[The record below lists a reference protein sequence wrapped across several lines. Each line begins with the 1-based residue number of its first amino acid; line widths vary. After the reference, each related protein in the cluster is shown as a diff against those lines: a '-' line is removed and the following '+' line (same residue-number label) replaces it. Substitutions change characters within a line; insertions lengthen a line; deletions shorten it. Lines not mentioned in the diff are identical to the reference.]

1 LFEKQQS
8 IRYQSSLN
16 NGQASL
22 RGIRLD
28 TQFIVST
35 AIILATFGIY
45 IGIAIYNKA
54 RATSDFYVAGR
65 GIPPV
70 FNGMAIGAD
79 WMSAASFIG
88 LAGTV
93 MILGYDGL
101 AYIMGWTGGYLLL
114 TFLLA
119 PQLRK
124 YGRYTVPEFIGDRYA
139 SHTAR
144 VIAAICTIIIS
155 FTYSIGQLSGSGVVI
170 GRLFEIDAKVG
181 TLIGVVLIAFYS
193 AFGGM
198 KGITWTQVAQYII
211 LIIAYLIPVI
221 FMSLQITG
229 NPMPWISY
237 GDIVGKM
244 GELDRELGI
253 SEYFAPFTNG
263 TKWQFIALLFTLMA
277 GTAGLPHVIV
287 RFYTVSTMKAARWSG
302 AWALLF
308 IGLLYLS
315 APAYA
320 AFSRFILMTKVA
332 GSNIDALPSWTKS
345 WVDTGKLKVADSN
358 GDGIL
363 QWKELIISNDIVV
376 MATPEIANLGVFVI
390 GLVAAGAMA
399 AALSTAGGLMI
410 AISSSFAHD
419 IYYRVFKPNATEK
432 SRLAVARWSIV
443 VATVLAGL
451 VALNPPGV
459 ITQIVAWAFALASGT
474 FFPALVL
481 GVWWK
486 RSNAKGVIAGLLFGL
501 GVTLT
506 YIFMARAGIT
516 ILGIIGTGAGI
527 FGATAG
533 FLANIIVSLI
543 TKAPS
548 QKLQEEVIDLRYPEQ
563 MTFKN
568 GEVWVDDDVN
578 LTK

>member
-1 LFEKQQS
+1 M
-8 IRYQSSLN
+8 
-16 NGQASL
+16 
-22 RGIRLD
+22 D
-28 TQFIVST
+28 TQFLVSLS
-35 AIILATFGIY
+35 IILATFALY

-54 RATSDFYVAGR
+54 KETSEFYVAGR
-65 GIPPV
+65 GVPPV

-88 LAGTV
+88 MAGTI
-93 MILGYDGL
+93 MLLGYDGL

-124 YGRYTVPEFIGDRYA
+124 YGRYTVPEFIGDRFD

-144 VIAAICTIIIS
+144 VIAALCTIIIS

-170 GRLFEIDAKVG
+170 GRLFEIDAKLG
-181 TLIGVVLIAFYS
+181 TMIGVVLIAFYA

-198 KGITWTQVAQYII
+198 KGITWTQVAQYVI
-211 LIIAYLIPVI
+211 LIIAYIIPVV

-229 NPMPWISY
+229 NPAPWLSY
-237 GDIVGKM
+237 GELVGKM

-263 TKWQFIALLFTLMA
+263 TKWQFLALMFTLMA

-315 APAYA
+315 APAYS
-320 AFSRFILMTKVA
+320 AFSRFILMTQVA
-332 GSNIDALPSWTKS
+332 GSKITELPAWTKT
-345 WVDTGKLKVADSN
+345 WVDTGKLQVADGN
-358 GDGIL
+358 GDGVL
-363 QWKELIISNDIVV
+363 QWNELIISNDIVV
-376 MATPEIANLGVFVI
+376 MATPEIANLGMFVI

-410 AISSSFAHD
+410 AISSAFAHD
-419 IYYRVFKPNATEK
+419 IFYRVLKPNSTEK
-432 SRLAVARWSIV
+432 TRLSVARWSIV
-443 VATVLAGL
+443 IATLLAG
-451 VALNPPGV
+451 VIALNPPGA
-459 ITQIVAWAFALASGT
+459 ITQIVAWAFALATGT

-486 RSNAKGVIAGLLFGL
+486 RSNSQGVIAGLLVGL
-501 GVTLT
+501 GVTLA
-506 YIFMARAGIT
+506 YIFAAKYGGFT
-516 ILGIIGTGAGI
+516 ILGIIDTGAGV
-527 FGATAG
+527 FGAAAA
-533 FLANIIVSLI
+533 FAANIIVSLM
-543 TKAPS
+543 TAAPS
-548 QKLQEEVIDLRYPEQ
+548 QKIQEEVMDLRYPEQ
-563 MTFKN
+563 MVYKD
-568 GEVWVDDDVN
+568 GEVWMNDDGSKSV
-578 LTK
+578 

>member
-1 LFEKQQS
+1 M
-8 IRYQSSLN
+8 
-16 NGQASL
+16 
-22 RGIRLD
+22 D
-28 TQFIVST
+28 TQFLVSLS
-35 AIILATFGIY
+35 IILVTFALY

-54 RATSDFYVAGR
+54 KETSEFYVAGR
-65 GIPPV
+65 GVPPI

-88 LAGTV
+88 MAGTI
-93 MILGYDGL
+93 MLLGYDGL

-124 YGRYTVPEFIGDRYA
+124 YGRYTVPEFIGDRFD

-144 VIAAICTIIIS
+144 VIAALCTIIIS

-170 GRLFEIDAKVG
+170 GRLFEIDAKLG
-181 TLIGVVLIAFYS
+181 TMIGVVLIAFYA

-198 KGITWTQVAQYII
+198 KGITWTQVAQYVI

-221 FMSLQITG
+221 FMALQLTG

-237 GDIVGKM
+237 GELVGKM

-263 TKWQFIALLFTLMA
+263 TKWQFLALMFTLMA

-308 IGLLYLS
+308 IGLLYLT

-320 AFSRFILMTKVA
+320 AFSRFILMTQVA
-332 GSNIDALPSWTKS
+332 GSKITELPAWTKT
-345 WVDTGKLKVADSN
+345 WVDTGKLQVADGN
-358 GDGIL
+358 GDGVL
-363 QWKELIISNDIVV
+363 QWNELIISNDIVV
-376 MATPEIANLGVFVI
+376 MATPEIANLGLFVI

-410 AISSSFAHD
+410 AISSAFAHD
-419 IYYRVFKPNATEK
+419 IFYRVLKPNSTEK
-432 SRLAVARWSIV
+432 TRLSVARWSIV
-443 VATVLAGL
+443 IATLLAGL
-451 VALNPPGV
+451 IALNPPGA
-459 ITQIVAWAFALASGT
+459 ITQIVAWAFALATGT

-486 RSNAKGVIAGLLFGL
+486 RSNSQGVIAGLLVGL
-501 GVTLT
+501 GVTLA
-506 YIFMARAGIT
+506 YIFAAKYGGFT
-516 ILGIIGTGAGI
+516 ILGIIDTGAGV
-527 FGATAG
+527 FGATAA
-533 FLANIIVSLI
+533 FAANIIVSLM
-543 TKAPS
+543 TAAPS
-548 QKLQEEVIDLRYPEQ
+548 QKIQEEVMDLRYPEQ
-563 MTFKN
+563 MVYKD
-568 GEVWVDDDVN
+568 GEVWMNDDGSKSV
-578 LTK
+578 

>member
-1 LFEKQQS
+1 M
-8 IRYQSSLN
+8 
-16 NGQASL
+16 
-22 RGIRLD
+22 D
-28 TQFIVST
+28 TQFIVSLV
-35 AIILATFGIY
+35 IILATFALY
-45 IGIAIYNKA
+45 IGIALFNKA
-54 RATSDFYVAGR
+54 KETSDFYVAGR
-65 GIPPV
+65 GVPPI

-88 LAGTV
+88 MAGTI
-93 MILGYDGL
+93 MLLGYDGL

-124 YGRYTVPEFIGDRYA
+124 SGHYTVPEFIGDRFD
-139 SHTAR
+139 SHAAR
-144 VIAAICTIIIS
+144 IIAAICTIIIS

-170 GRLFEIDAKVG
+170 GRLFEIDAKLG
-181 TLIGVVLIAFYS
+181 TVIGVVLIAFYA

-198 KGITWTQVAQYII
+198 KGITWTQVAQYLI
-211 LIIAYLIPVI
+211 LIIAYLVPVI
-221 FMSLQITG
+221 FMSLQLTG
-229 NPMPWISY
+229 NPLPWLSY
-237 GDIVGKM
+237 GGIVEQM

-263 TKWQFIALLFTLMA
+263 TKWQFLALMFTLMA

-302 AWALLF
+302 AWAILF
-308 IGLLYLS
+308 IGLLYFS

-332 GSNIDALPSWTKS
+332 GSKITELPAWTKS
-345 WVDTGKLKVADSN
+345 WVDTGKLQVADTS

-363 QWKELIISNDIVV
+363 QWNELIIANDIVV
-376 MATPEIANLGVFVI
+376 MATPEIANLGMFVI

-410 AISSSFAHD
+410 SISSSFAHD
-419 IYYRVFKPNATEK
+419 IYYRVLRPNATEK
-432 SRLAVARWSIV
+432 NRLSVARWSIV
-443 VATVLAGL
+443 IATALAG
-451 VALNPPGV
+451 VIALDPPGA
-459 ITQIVAWAFALASGT
+459 ITQIVAWAFALATGT

-486 RSNAKGVIAGLLFGL
+486 RSNANGVIAGLLVGL
-501 GVTLT
+501 TVTLA
-506 YIFMARAGIT
+506 YIFAAKFGGFT
-516 ILGIIGTGAGI
+516 ILGIIDTGAGV
-527 FGATAG
+527 FGAIAAFAT
-533 FLANIIVSLI
+533 NIIVSLL

-548 QKLQEEVIDLRYPEQ
+548 QKIQDEVVNLRYPEQ
-563 MTFKN
+563 MIYKD
-568 GEVWVDDDVN
+568 GEVWLNDE
-578 LTK
+578 K

>member
-1 LFEKQQS
+1 MDL
-8 IRYQSSLN
+8 
-16 NGQASL
+16 
-22 RGIRLD
+22 
-28 TQFIVST
+28 QFIVST
-35 AIILATFGIY
+35 AIILATFALY
-45 IGIAIYNKA
+45 IGIAVYNKA
-54 RATSDFYVAGR
+54 KVTSDFYVAGR
-65 GIPPV
+65 GVPPI

-88 LAGTV
+88 MAGTV

-124 YGRYTVPEFIGDRYA
+124 YGRYTVPEFIGDRYN

-181 TLIGVVLIAFYS
+181 TMIGVVLIAFYA

-221 FMSLQITG
+221 FMSLQLTN
-229 NPMPWISY
+229 NPLPWISY
-237 GDIVGKM
+237 GELIGKM

-263 TKWQFIALLFTLMA
+263 TKWQFMALMFTLMA

-332 GSNIDALPSWTKS
+332 GQRISELPAWTTS
-345 WVDTGKLKVADSN
+345 WVDTGKLQIADSN

-363 QWKELIISNDIVV
+363 QWTELVISNDIVV

-399 AALSTAGGLMI
+399 AALSTAGGLMM

-419 IYYRVFKPNATEK
+419 IYYRVFRPNSTDK
-432 SRLAVARWSIV
+432 NRLAVARWTIV
-443 VATVLAGL
+443 VATLLAGL

-486 RSNAKGVIAGLLFGL
+486 RSNAAGVISGLLVGL

-506 YIFMARAGIT
+506 YIFLAREGIS
-516 ILGIIGTGAGI
+516 LFGIIDTGAGV
-527 FGATAG
+527 FGAVAG
-533 FLANIIVSLI
+533 FLTNIIVSLS

-548 QKLQEEVIDLRYPEQ
+548 QKIQEEVIDLRYPEQ
-563 MTFKN
+563 MTFKD
-568 GEVWVDDDVN
+568 GEVWINDDVTMN
-578 LTK
+578 K

>member
-1 LFEKQQS
+1 M
-8 IRYQSSLN
+8 
-16 NGQASL
+16 
-22 RGIRLD
+22 D
-28 TQFIVST
+28 TQFLVSLS
-35 AIILATFGIY
+35 IILATFALY

-54 RATSDFYVAGR
+54 KATSDFYVAGR
-65 GIPPV
+65 GIPPI

-88 LAGTV
+88 MAGTI
-93 MILGYDGL
+93 MLLGYDGL

-124 YGRYTVPEFIGDRYA
+124 YGRYTVPEFIGDRFD

-170 GRLFEIDAKVG
+170 GRLFEIDAKLG
-181 TLIGVVLIAFYS
+181 TMIGVVLIAFYA

-198 KGITWTQVAQYII
+198 KGITWTQVAQYVI
-211 LIIAYLIPVI
+211 LIIAYIIPVV

-229 NPMPWISY
+229 NPAPWLSY
-237 GDIVGKM
+237 GELVGKM

-263 TKWQFIALLFTLMA
+263 TKWQFLALMFTLMA

-332 GSNIDALPSWTKS
+332 GSKITELPEWTKT
-345 WVDTGKLKVADSN
+345 WVDTGKLQVADGN
-358 GDGIL
+358 GDGVL
-363 QWKELIISNDIVV
+363 QWNELIISNDIVV
-376 MATPEIANLGVFVI
+376 MATPEIANLGLFVI

-410 AISSSFAHD
+410 AISSAFAHD
-419 IYYRVFKPNATEK
+419 IFYRVLKPNSTEK
-432 SRLAVARWSIV
+432 TRLSVARWSIV
-443 VATVLAGL
+443 VATLLAGL
-451 VALNPPGV
+451 IALNPPGA
-459 ITQIVAWAFALASGT
+459 ITQIVAWAFALATGT

-486 RSNAKGVIAGLLFGL
+486 RSNSQGVIAGLLVGL
-501 GVTLT
+501 GVTLA
-506 YIFMARAGIT
+506 YIFAAKYGGFT
-516 ILGIIGTGAGI
+516 ILGIIDTGAGV
-527 FGATAG
+527 FGAAAA
-533 FLANIIVSLI
+533 FIANIAVSLM
-543 TKAPS
+543 TAAPS
-548 QKLQEEVIDLRYPEQ
+548 QKIQDEVMDLRYPEQ
-563 MTFKN
+563 MVYKN
-568 GEVWVDDDVN
+568 GEVWLNDDGSKSV
-578 LTK
+578 

>member
-1 LFEKQQS
+1 M
-8 IRYQSSLN
+8 
-16 NGQASL
+16 
-22 RGIRLD
+22 D
-28 TQFIVST
+28 TQFLVSLS
-35 AIILATFGIY
+35 IILATFALY

-54 RATSDFYVAGR
+54 KETSEFYVAGR
-65 GIPPV
+65 GVPPI

-88 LAGTV
+88 MAGTI
-93 MILGYDGL
+93 MLLGYDGL

-124 YGRYTVPEFIGDRYA
+124 YGRYTVPEFIGDRFD

-144 VIAAICTIIIS
+144 VIAALCTIIIS

-170 GRLFEIDAKVG
+170 GRLFEIDAKLG
-181 TLIGVVLIAFYS
+181 TMIGVVLIAFYA

-198 KGITWTQVAQYII
+198 KGITWTQVAQYVI

-221 FMSLQITG
+221 FMALQLTG

-237 GDIVGKM
+237 GELVGKM

-263 TKWQFIALLFTLMA
+263 TKWQFLALMFTLMA

-320 AFSRFILMTKVA
+320 AFSRFILMTQVA
-332 GSNIDALPSWTKS
+332 GSKITELPAWTKT
-345 WVDTGKLKVADSN
+345 WVDTGKLQVADGN

-376 MATPEIANLGVFVI
+376 MATPEIANLGMFVI

-410 AISSSFAHD
+410 AISSAFAHD
-419 IYYRVFKPNATEK
+419 IFYRVLKPNSTEK
-432 SRLAVARWSIV
+432 TRLSVARWSIV
-443 VATVLAGL
+443 IATLLAG
-451 VALNPPGV
+451 VIALNPPGA
-459 ITQIVAWAFALASGT
+459 ITQIVAWAFALATGT

-486 RSNAKGVIAGLLFGL
+486 RSNSQGVIAGLLVGL
-501 GVTLT
+501 GVTLA
-506 YIFMARAGIT
+506 YIFAAKYGGFT
-516 ILGIIGTGAGI
+516 ILGIIDTGAGV
-527 FGATAG
+527 FGAAAA
-533 FLANIIVSLI
+533 FAANIIVSLM
-543 TKAPS
+543 TAAPS
-548 QKLQEEVIDLRYPEQ
+548 QKIQEEVMDLRYPEQ
-563 MTFKN
+563 MVYKD
-568 GEVWVDDDVN
+568 GEVWMNDDGSKSV
-578 LTK
+578 

>member
-1 LFEKQQS
+1 M
-8 IRYQSSLN
+8 
-16 NGQASL
+16 
-22 RGIRLD
+22 D
-28 TQFIVST
+28 TQFLVSLS
-35 AIILATFGIY
+35 IILATFALY

-54 RATSDFYVAGR
+54 KATSDFYVAGR
-65 GIPPV
+65 GIPPI

-88 LAGTV
+88 MAGTI
-93 MILGYDGL
+93 MLLGYDGL

-124 YGRYTVPEFIGDRYA
+124 YGRYTVPEFIGDRYN

-170 GRLFEIDAKVG
+170 GRLFEIDAKLG
-181 TLIGVVLIAFYS
+181 TMIGVVLIAFYA

-198 KGITWTQVAQYII
+198 KGITWTQVAQYVI
-211 LIIAYLIPVI
+211 LIIAYIIPVI

-229 NPMPWISY
+229 NPAPWLSY
-237 GDIVGKM
+237 GEIVGKM

-263 TKWQFIALLFTLMA
+263 TKWQFLALMFTLMA

-332 GSNIDALPSWTKS
+332 GSKITELPGWTKS
-345 WVDTGKLKVADSN
+345 WVDTGKLQVADSN

-363 QWKELIISNDIVV
+363 QWSELIISNDIVV
-376 MATPEIANLGVFVI
+376 MATPEIANLGLFVI

-410 AISSSFAHD
+410 AISSAFAHD
-419 IYYRVFKPNATEK
+419 IFYRVLKPNSTEK
-432 SRLAVARWSIV
+432 TRLSVARWSIV
-443 VATVLAGL
+443 VATLLAGL
-451 VALNPPGV
+451 IALNPPGA
-459 ITQIVAWAFALASGT
+459 ITQIVAWAFALATGT

-486 RSNAKGVIAGLLFGL
+486 RSNSQGVIAGLLVGL
-501 GVTLT
+501 GVTLA
-506 YIFMARAGIT
+506 YIFAAKYGGFT
-516 ILGIIGTGAGI
+516 ILGIIDTGAGV
-527 FGATAG
+527 FGAAAA
-533 FLANIIVSLI
+533 FIANIVVSLM
-543 TKAPS
+543 TAAPS
-548 QKLQEEVIDLRYPEQ
+548 QKIQDEVMDLRYPEQ
-563 MTFKN
+563 MVYKN
-568 GEVWVDDDVN
+568 GEVWLNDDGSKSV
-578 LTK
+578 

>member
-1 LFEKQQS
+1 M
-8 IRYQSSLN
+8 
-16 NGQASL
+16 
-22 RGIRLD
+22 D
-28 TQFIVST
+28 TQFIVSLT
-35 AIILATFGIY
+35 IILLTFALY
-45 IGIAIYNKA
+45 IGIAIYNTAKE
-54 RATSDFYVAGR
+54 TSDFYVAGR
-65 GIPPV
+65 GVPPI

-88 LAGTV
+88 MAGTI
-93 MILGYDGL
+93 MLLGFDGL

-124 YGRYTVPEFIGDRYA
+124 YGRYTVPEFIGDRYN
-139 SHTAR
+139 SHAAR

-170 GRLFEIDAKVG
+170 GRLFEIDAKIG
-181 TLIGVVLIAFYS
+181 TMIGVVLIAFYA

-198 KGITWTQVAQYII
+198 KGITWTQVAQYLI

-221 FMSLQITG
+221 FMSLQITS
-229 NPMPWISY
+229 NPAPWLSY
-237 GDIVGKM
+237 GKIVEEM
-244 GELDRELGI
+244 GELDRQLGI

-263 TKWQFIALLFTLMA
+263 TKWQFLALMFTLMA

-320 AFSRFILMTKVA
+320 AFSRFILMTNVA
-332 GSNIDALPSWTKS
+332 GKKLSELPAWTES
-345 WVDTGKLKVADSN
+345 WVNTGKLQIADGN

-363 QWKELIISNDIVV
+363 QWSELIISNDIVV
-376 MATPEIANLGVFVI
+376 MATPEIANLGMFVI

-419 IYYRVFKPNATEK
+419 IYYRVMKPNASEK
-432 SRLAVARWSIV
+432 NRLAVARWSIV
-443 VATVLAGL
+443 IATLFAGL
-451 VALNPPGV
+451 IALNPPGA

-474 FFPALVL
+474 FFPALL
-481 GVWWK
+481 IGVWWK
-486 RSNAKGVIAGLLFGL
+486 RSNTQGVISGMLVGLA
-501 GVTLT
+501 VTLI
-506 YIFMARAGIT
+506 YIFASKYGGFTIAGI
-516 ILGIIGTGAGI
+516 IDTGAGV
-527 FGATAG
+527 FGATAAI
-533 FLANIIVSLI
+533 LTNIIVSLA

-548 QKLQEEVIDLRYPEQ
+548 IEIQEEVLNLRYPEQ
-563 MTFKN
+563 MTYKD
-568 GEVWVDDDVN
+568 GEVWMD
-578 LTK
+578 K

>member
-1 LFEKQQS
+1 MDGQFLV
-8 IRYQSSLN
+8 SL
-16 NGQASL
+16 S
-22 RGIRLD
+22 
-28 TQFIVST
+28 
-35 AIILATFGIY
+35 IILLTFALY

-54 RATSDFYVAGR
+54 KATSDFYVASR
-65 GIPPV
+65 GVPPV
-70 FNGMAIGAD
+70 WNGMAIGAD

-93 MILGYDGL
+93 MLLGYDGL
-101 AYIMGWTGGYLLL
+101 GYIMGWTGGYLLL

-124 YGRYTVPEFIGDRYA
+124 YGRYTVPEFIGDRFE

-144 VIAAICTIIIS
+144 VIAAVCTIIIS

-170 GRLFEIDAKVG
+170 GRLFEVDAAIG
-181 TLIGVVLIAFYS
+181 TMIGVVLIAFY
-193 AFGGM
+193 AGFGGM

-221 FMSLQITG
+221 FMSMQITG
-229 NPMPWISY
+229 NPVPWVSY
-237 GDIVGKM
+237 GGIVEKL
-244 GELDRELGI
+244 GEIDRELGI

-263 TKWQFIALLFTLMA
+263 TKWQFLALMFTLMA

-320 AFSRFILMTKVA
+320 AFSRYIIMKNVV
-332 GSNIDALPSWTKS
+332 GQKISELPAWTTSWIQ
-345 WVDTGKLKVADSN
+345 TGKLSIADGN

-363 QWKELIISNDIVV
+363 QWSELVINRDIVV
-376 MATPEIANLGVFVI
+376 MATPEIANLGMFVI

-419 IYYRVFKPNATEK
+419 IYYRVLKPNATEQN
-432 SRLAVARWSIV
+432 RLNVARLTIV
-443 VATVLAGL
+443 LATVLAG
-451 VALNPPGV
+451 VTALNPPGA

-486 RSNAKGVIAGLLFGL
+486 RANSKGVIAGLVVGL
-501 GVTLT
+501 LVTLA
-506 YIFMARAGIT
+506 YIYAAKWGGFTIAGI
-516 ILGIIGTGAGI
+516 IDTGAGV
-527 FGATAG
+527 FGAAAG
-533 FLANIIVSLI
+533 FIANIVVSLM

-548 QKLQEEVIDLRYPEQ
+548 QKIQEEVMDLRYPEQ
-563 MTFKN
+563 MSYKD
-568 GEVWVDDDVN
+568 GEVWMD
-578 LTK
+578 

>member
-1 LFEKQQS
+1 M
-8 IRYQSSLN
+8 
-16 NGQASL
+16 
-22 RGIRLD
+22 D
-28 TQFIVST
+28 TQFLVSLT
-35 AIILATFGIY
+35 IILATFALY

-54 RATSDFYVAGR
+54 KATSDFYVAGR
-65 GIPPV
+65 GVPPI

-88 LAGTV
+88 MAGTI
-93 MILGYDGL
+93 MLLGYDGL

-124 YGRYTVPEFIGDRYA
+124 YGRYTVPEFIGDRFD

-144 VIAAICTIIIS
+144 VIAAVITIIIS

-170 GRLFEIDAKVG
+170 GRLFEIDAKLG
-181 TLIGVVLIAFYS
+181 TMIGVVLIAFYA

-229 NPMPWISY
+229 NPMPWLSY
-237 GDIVGKM
+237 GELVGKM

-263 TKWQFIALLFTLMA
+263 TKWQFLALMFTLMA

-332 GSNIDALPSWTKS
+332 GSKISELPAWTKT
-345 WVDTGKLKVADSN
+345 WVDTGKLQVADGN

-363 QWKELIISNDIVV
+363 QWSELVISNDIVV

-419 IYYRVFKPNATEK
+419 IYYRVLKPNSTEK
-432 SRLAVARWSIV
+432 KRLSVARWSIV
-443 VATVLAGL
+443 IATLFAGL
-451 VALNPPGV
+451 IALNPPGA
-459 ITQIVAWAFALASGT
+459 ITQIVAWAFALATGT

-486 RSNAKGVIAGLLFGL
+486 RSNAKGVIAGLLVGL

-506 YIFMARAGIT
+506 YIFAAKYGGFT
-516 ILGIIGTGAGI
+516 ILGIIDTGAGV
-527 FGATAG
+527 FGAAAA
-533 FLANIIVSLI
+533 FLTNIIVSLS
-543 TKAPS
+543 TEAPS
-548 QKLQEEVIDLRYPEQ
+548 QKIQEEVIDLRYPEQ
-563 MTFKN
+563 MVYKN
-568 GEVWVDDDVN
+568 GEVWMNDG
-578 LTK
+578 TKQL

>member
-1 LFEKQQS
+1 MD
-8 IRYQSSLN
+8 
-16 NGQASL
+16 A
-22 RGIRLD
+22 
-28 TQFIVST
+28 QFIVSLT
-35 AIILATFGIY
+35 IILLTFALY
-45 IGIAIYNKA
+45 IGIAIYNTAKQ
-54 RATSDFYVAGR
+54 TSDFYVAGR
-65 GIPPV
+65 GVPPI

-88 LAGTV
+88 MAGTI
-93 MILGYDGL
+93 MLLGYDGL

-124 YGRYTVPEFIGDRYA
+124 YGRYTVPEFIGDRYN
-139 SHTAR
+139 SHSAR

-170 GRLFEIDAKVG
+170 GRLFEIDAKIG
-181 TLIGVVLIAFYS
+181 TMIGVILIAFYA

-221 FMSLQITG
+221 FMSLQITN
-229 NPMPWISY
+229 NPAPWLSY
-237 GDIVGKM
+237 GKIVEEM
-244 GELDRELGI
+244 GELDRQLGI
-253 SEYFAPFTNG
+253 SEYFAPFTND
-263 TKWQFIALLFTLMA
+263 TKWQFLALMFTLMA

-320 AFSRFILMTKVA
+320 AFSRFILMTNVA
-332 GSNIDALPSWTKS
+332 GRKLSELPAWTET
-345 WVDTGKLKVADSN
+345 WVNTGKLQIADGN

-363 QWKELIISNDIVV
+363 QWNELIISNDIVV
-376 MATPEIANLGVFVI
+376 MATPEIANLGMFVI

-419 IYYRVFKPNATEK
+419 IYYRVLKPQASEK
-432 SRLAVARWSIV
+432 NRLAVARWSIV
-443 VATVLAGL
+443 IATLLAG
-451 VALNPPGV
+451 VIALDPPGA

-474 FFPALVL
+474 FFPALL
-481 GVWWK
+481 IGVWWK
-486 RSNAKGVIAGLLFGL
+486 RSNTPGVISGMIVGLA
-501 GVTLT
+501 VTLI
-506 YIFMARAGIT
+506 YIFASKYGGFTIAGI
-516 ILGIIGTGAGI
+516 IDTGAGV
-527 FGATAG
+527 FGAFAG
-533 FLANIIVSLI
+533 IVTNILVSLS

-548 QKLQEEVIDLRYPEQ
+548 IEKQEEVINLRYPEQ
-563 MTFKN
+563 MTYKD
-568 GEVWVDDDVN
+568 GDVWMD
-578 LTK
+578 

>member
-1 LFEKQQS
+1 MDMQFFV
-8 IRYQSSLN
+8 SL
-16 NGQASL
+16 
-22 RGIRLD
+22 
-28 TQFIVST
+28 
-35 AIILATFGIY
+35 AIILASFALY
-45 IGIAIYNKA
+45 IGIALYNKA
-54 RATSDFYVAGR
+54 RETSDFYVAGR
-65 GIPPV
+65 GVPPI

-88 LAGTV
+88 LAGTI
-93 MILGYDGL
+93 MLMGYDGL

-124 YGRYTVPEFIGDRYA
+124 YGRYTVPEFIGDRFE

-144 VIAAICTIIIS
+144 VIAAVCTIIIS
-155 FTYSIGQLSGSGVVI
+155 FIYSIGQLSGSGVVI

-181 TLIGVVLIAFYS
+181 TMIGVVLIAFYA

-221 FMSLQITG
+221 FMSLQLTG
-229 NPMPWISY
+229 NPLPWLSY
-237 GDIVGKM
+237 GKIISEM
-244 GELDRELGI
+244 GELDRQLGI
-253 SEYFAPFTNG
+253 SEYFAPFTTG
-263 TKWQFIALLFTLMA
+263 TKWQFLALLFTLMA

-320 AFSRFILMTKVA
+320 AFSRFILMKNVV
-332 GSNIDALPSWTKS
+332 GQKIDQLPNWTESWIN
-345 WVDTGKLKVADSN
+345 TGKLQLADGN

-363 QWKELIISNDIVV
+363 QWQELIIDKDIVV

-399 AALSTAGGLMI
+399 AALSTAGGLLI
-410 AISSSFAHD
+410 TISSSFAHD
-419 IYYRVFKPNATEK
+419 IYYRVLKPDATEQK
-432 SRLAVARWSIV
+432 RLNVGRWSIV
-443 VATVLAGL
+443 VATLLAGII
-451 VALNPPGV
+451 ALDPPGA

-486 RSNAKGVIAGLLFGL
+486 RANAYGVTWGMIIGLAVTLAYIFAAKYGGFTIAG
-501 GVTLT
+501 
-506 YIFMARAGIT
+506 
-516 ILGIIGTGAGI
+516 IIDTGAGV
-527 FGATAG
+527 FGAVA
-533 FLANIIVSLI
+533 AIITNVVVSLL
-543 TKAPS
+543 TKEPS
-548 QKLQEEVIDLRYPEQ
+548 KAAQEEVLDLRYPEQ
-563 MTFKN
+563 MSYKD
-568 GEVWVDDDVN
+568 GEVWMR
-578 LTK
+578 

>member
-1 LFEKQQS
+1 M
-8 IRYQSSLN
+8 
-16 NGQASL
+16 
-22 RGIRLD
+22 D
-28 TQFIVST
+28 TQFLVSLS
-35 AIILATFGIY
+35 IILATFALY

-54 RATSDFYVAGR
+54 KETSEFYVAGR
-65 GIPPV
+65 GVPPV

-88 LAGTV
+88 MAGTI
-93 MILGYDGL
+93 MLLGYDGL

-124 YGRYTVPEFIGDRYA
+124 YGRYTVPEFIGDRFD

-144 VIAAICTIIIS
+144 VIAALCTIIIS

-170 GRLFEIDAKVG
+170 GRLFEIDAKLG
-181 TLIGVVLIAFYS
+181 TMIGVVLIAFYA

-198 KGITWTQVAQYII
+198 KGITWTQVAQYVI
-211 LIIAYLIPVI
+211 LIIAYIIPVV

-229 NPMPWISY
+229 NPAPWLSY
-237 GDIVGKM
+237 GELVGKM

-263 TKWQFIALLFTLMA
+263 TKWQFLALMFTLMA

-315 APAYA
+315 APAYS
-320 AFSRFILMTKVA
+320 AFSRFILMTQVA
-332 GSNIDALPSWTKS
+332 GSKITELPAWTKT
-345 WVDTGKLKVADSN
+345 WVDTGKLQVADGN
-358 GDGIL
+358 GDGVL
-363 QWKELIISNDIVV
+363 QWNELIISNDIVV
-376 MATPEIANLGVFVI
+376 MATPEIANLGMFVI

-410 AISSSFAHD
+410 AISSAFAHD
-419 IYYRVFKPNATEK
+419 IFYRVLKPNSTEK
-432 SRLAVARWSIV
+432 TRLSVARWSIV
-443 VATVLAGL
+443 IATLLAGL
-451 VALNPPGV
+451 IALNPPGA
-459 ITQIVAWAFALASGT
+459 ITQIVAWAFALATGT

-486 RSNAKGVIAGLLFGL
+486 RSNSQGVIAGLLVGL
-501 GVTLT
+501 GVTLA
-506 YIFMARAGIT
+506 YIFAAKYGGFT
-516 ILGIIGTGAGI
+516 ILGIIDTGAGV
-527 FGATAG
+527 FGAAAA
-533 FLANIIVSLI
+533 FAANIIVSLM
-543 TKAPS
+543 TAAPS
-548 QKLQEEVIDLRYPEQ
+548 QKIQEEVMDLRYPEQ
-563 MTFKN
+563 MVYKD
-568 GEVWVDDDVN
+568 GEVWMNDDGSKSV
-578 LTK
+578 

>member
-1 LFEKQQS
+1 M
-8 IRYQSSLN
+8 
-16 NGQASL
+16 
-22 RGIRLD
+22 D
-28 TQFIVST
+28 TQFLVSFS
-35 AIILATFGIY
+35 IIIATFALY

-54 RATSDFYVAGR
+54 KATSDFYVASR
-65 GIPPV
+65 GVPPI

-88 LAGTV
+88 MAGTI
-93 MILGYDGL
+93 MLLGYDGL

-124 YGRYTVPEFIGDRYA
+124 YGRYTVPEFIGDRFD

-144 VIAAICTIIIS
+144 VLAAICTIIIS

-170 GRLFEIDAKVG
+170 GRLFEIDAKLG
-181 TLIGVVLIAFYS
+181 TMIGVVLIAFYA

-198 KGITWTQVAQYII
+198 KGITWTQVAQYIV

-221 FMSLQITG
+221 FMSLQLT
-229 NPMPWISY
+229 NSPLPWLSY
-237 GDIVGKM
+237 GELVGKM

-263 TKWQFIALLFTLMA
+263 TKWQFLALMFTLMC

-320 AFSRFILMTKVA
+320 AFSRFILMTKIA
-332 GSNIDALPSWTKS
+332 GSKITELPAWTTSWI
-345 WVDTGKLKVADSN
+345 DTGKLQLADGN
-358 GDGIL
+358 GDGVL
-363 QWKELIISNDIVV
+363 QWNELIISNDIVV

-410 AISSSFAHD
+410 SISSSFAHD
-419 IYYRVFKPNATEK
+419 IYYRVLKPEATEK
-432 SRLAVARWSIV
+432 KRLSVARWSIV
-443 VATVLAGL
+443 IATLAAGL
-451 VALNPPGV
+451 IALNPPGA
-459 ITQIVAWAFALASGT
+459 ITQIVAWAFALATGT

-486 RSNAKGVIAGLLFGL
+486 RSNAQGVIAGLLVGL
-501 GVTLT
+501 AVTLC
-506 YIFMARAGIT
+506 YIFAAKYGGFT
-516 ILGIIGTGAGI
+516 ILGIIDTGAGV
-527 FGATAG
+527 FGAAAA
-533 FLANIIVSLI
+533 FLANIIVSLA
-543 TKAPS
+543 TAAPS
-548 QKLQEEVIDLRYPEQ
+548 QKIQEEVLDLRYPEQ
-563 MTFKN
+563 MTYKD
-568 GEVWVDDDVN
+568 GEVWMNDDA
-578 LTK
+578 TKA

>member
-1 LFEKQQS
+1 
-8 IRYQSSLN
+8 
-16 NGQASL
+16 
-22 RGIRLD
+22 LD
-28 TQFIVST
+28 TQFIVSLT
-35 AIILATFGIY
+35 IILLTFALY
-45 IGIAIYNKA
+45 IGIAIYNTAKE
-54 RATSDFYVAGR
+54 TSDFYVAGR
-65 GIPPV
+65 GVPPI

-88 LAGTV
+88 MAGTI
-93 MILGYDGL
+93 MLLGFDGL

-124 YGRYTVPEFIGDRYA
+124 YGRYTVPEFIGDRYN
-139 SHTAR
+139 SHAAR
-144 VIAAICTIIIS
+144 VIAAVCTIIIS

-170 GRLFEIDAKVG
+170 GRLFEIDAKIG
-181 TLIGVVLIAFYS
+181 TMIGVVLIAFYA

-198 KGITWTQVAQYII
+198 KGITWTQVAQYLI

-221 FMSLQITG
+221 FMSLQITS
-229 NPMPWISY
+229 NPAPWLSY
-237 GDIVGKM
+237 GKIIEEM
-244 GELDRELGI
+244 GELDRQLGI

-263 TKWQFIALLFTLMA
+263 TKWQFLALMFTLMA

-320 AFSRFILMTKVA
+320 AFSRFILMTNVA
-332 GSNIDALPSWTKS
+332 GKKLSELPAWTET
-345 WVDTGKLKVADSN
+345 WVNTGKLQIADGN

-363 QWKELIISNDIVV
+363 QWSELIISNDIVV
-376 MATPEIANLGVFVI
+376 MATPEIANLGMFVI

-419 IYYRVFKPNATEK
+419 IYYRVMKPNASEK
-432 SRLAVARWSIV
+432 NRLTVARWSIV
-443 VATVLAGL
+443 IATLFAGII
-451 VALNPPGV
+451 ALNPPGA

-474 FFPALVL
+474 FFPALL
-481 GVWWK
+481 IGVWWK
-486 RSNAKGVIAGLLFGL
+486 RSNTQGVISGMLVGLA
-501 GVTLT
+501 VTLI
-506 YIFMARAGIT
+506 YIFASKYGGFTIAGI
-516 ILGIIGTGAGI
+516 IDTGAGV
-527 FGATAG
+527 FGATAAI
-533 FLANIIVSLI
+533 LTNIIVSLA

-548 QKLQEEVIDLRYPEQ
+548 IETQEEVLNLRYPEQ
-563 MTFKN
+563 MTYKD
-568 GEVWVDDDVN
+568 GEVWMD
-578 LTK
+578 K

>member
-287 RFYTVSTMKAARWSG
+287 RFYTVSTMKAARWS
-302 AWALLF
+302 
-308 IGLLYLS
+308 
-315 APAYA
+315 
-320 AFSRFILMTKVA
+320 
-332 GSNIDALPSWTKS
+332 
-345 WVDTGKLKVADSN
+345 
-358 GDGIL
+358 
-363 QWKELIISNDIVV
+363 
-376 MATPEIANLGVFVI
+376 
-390 GLVAAGAMA
+390 
-399 AALSTAGGLMI
+399 
-410 AISSSFAHD
+410 
-419 IYYRVFKPNATEK
+419 
-432 SRLAVARWSIV
+432 
-443 VATVLAGL
+443 
-451 VALNPPGV
+451 
-459 ITQIVAWAFALASGT
+459 
-474 FFPALVL
+474 
-481 GVWWK
+481 
-486 RSNAKGVIAGLLFGL
+486 
-501 GVTLT
+501 
-506 YIFMARAGIT
+506 
-516 ILGIIGTGAGI
+516 
-527 FGATAG
+527 
-533 FLANIIVSLI
+533 
-543 TKAPS
+543 
-548 QKLQEEVIDLRYPEQ
+548 
-563 MTFKN
+563 
-568 GEVWVDDDVN
+568 
-578 LTK
+578 

>member
-1 LFEKQQS
+1 M
-8 IRYQSSLN
+8 
-16 NGQASL
+16 
-22 RGIRLD
+22 D
-28 TQFIVST
+28 TQFLVSLS
-35 AIILATFGIY
+35 IILATFALY

-54 RATSDFYVAGR
+54 KETSEFYVAGR
-65 GIPPV
+65 GVPPI

-88 LAGTV
+88 MAGTI
-93 MILGYDGL
+93 MLLGYDGL

-124 YGRYTVPEFIGDRYA
+124 YGRYTVPEFIGDRFD

-170 GRLFEIDAKVG
+170 GRLFEIDAKLG
-181 TLIGVVLIAFYS
+181 TMIGVVLIAFYA

-198 KGITWTQVAQYII
+198 KGITWTQVAQYVI

-221 FMSLQITG
+221 FMALQLTG

-237 GDIVGKM
+237 GELVGKM

-263 TKWQFIALLFTLMA
+263 TKWQFLALMFTLMA

-320 AFSRFILMTKVA
+320 AFSRFILMTQVA
-332 GSNIDALPSWTKS
+332 GSKITELPAWTKT
-345 WVDTGKLKVADSN
+345 WVDTGKLQVADGN
-358 GDGIL
+358 GDGVL

-376 MATPEIANLGVFVI
+376 MATPEIANLGMFVI

-410 AISSSFAHD
+410 AISSAFAHD
-419 IYYRVFKPNATEK
+419 IFYRVLKPNSTEK
-432 SRLAVARWSIV
+432 TRLSVARWSIV
-443 VATVLAGL
+443 IATLLAG
-451 VALNPPGV
+451 VIALNPPGA
-459 ITQIVAWAFALASGT
+459 ITQIVAWAFALATGT

-486 RSNAKGVIAGLLFGL
+486 RSNSQGVIAGLLVGL
-501 GVTLT
+501 GVTLA
-506 YIFMARAGIT
+506 YIFAAKYGGFT
-516 ILGIIGTGAGI
+516 ILGIIDTGAGV
-527 FGATAG
+527 FGATAA
-533 FLANIIVSLI
+533 FAANIIVSLM
-543 TKAPS
+543 TAAPS
-548 QKLQEEVIDLRYPEQ
+548 QKIQEEVMDLRYPEQ
-563 MTFKN
+563 MVYKD
-568 GEVWVDDDVN
+568 GEVWMNDDGSKSV
-578 LTK
+578 

>member
-1 LFEKQQS
+1 MD
-8 IRYQSSLN
+8 
-16 NGQASL
+16 G
-22 RGIRLD
+22 
-28 TQFIVST
+28 QFIVSL
-35 AIILATFGIY
+35 AIILATFALY
-45 IGIAIYNKA
+45 IGIAVYNTAK
-54 RATSDFYVAGR
+54 ATSDFYVAGR
-65 GIPPV
+65 GVPPI

-88 LAGTV
+88 MAGTV
-93 MILGYDGL
+93 MVLGYDGL
-101 AYIMGWTGGYLLL
+101 AYIMGWTGGYLFL

-124 YGRYTVPEFIGDRYA
+124 FGRYTVPEFIGDRYD
-139 SHTAR
+139 SHSAR
-144 VIAAICTIIIS
+144 VIAALCTIIIS

-181 TLIGVVLIAFYS
+181 TMIGVVLIAIYA

-198 KGITWTQVAQYII
+198 KGITWTQVAQYLI
-211 LIIAYLIPVI
+211 LITAYLVPII
-221 FMSLQITG
+221 FMSLQISG
-229 NPMPWISY
+229 NPIPWISY
-237 GDIVGKM
+237 GEVVSTL

-263 TKWQFIALLFTLMA
+263 TKWQFLALMFTLMA

-320 AFSRFILMTKVA
+320 AFSRFILMTQVA
-332 GSNIDALPSWTKS
+332 GSQIAQLPAWTKS
-345 WVDTGKLKVADSN
+345 WVDTGMLQVADSN
-358 GDGIL
+358 SDGVL
-363 QWKELIISNDIVV
+363 QWSELVIANDIVV

-410 AISSSFAHD
+410 SLSSSFAHD
-419 IYYRVFKPNATEK
+419 IYYRVWKPQASEK
-432 SRLAVARWSIV
+432 NRLAVARWSIV
-443 VATVLAGL
+443 IATLFAGL
-451 VALNPPGV
+451 IALNPPGV
-459 ITQIVAWAFALASGT
+459 ITQIVAWAFAIASGT

-486 RSNAKGVIAGLLFGL
+486 RSNTKGVISGLLIGL
-501 GVTLT
+501 AVTLT
-506 YIFMARAGIT
+506 YIFAAKYGGFT
-516 ILGIIGTGAGI
+516 ILGIIDTGAGV
-527 FGATAG
+527 FGAAAG
-533 FLANIIVSLI
+533 FLANIIVSLA
-543 TKAPS
+543 TEAPP
-548 QKLQEEVIDLRYPEQ
+548 QKLQDEVINLRYPEQ
-563 MTFKN
+563 MVYKD
-568 GEVWVDDDVN
+568 GEVWMHDGES
-578 LTK
+578 KQG